1 MILGRYYTQI
11 SSKGRI
17 ALPSKFR
24 KETGEKIIISRWYE
38 SCLVIVGESGWNR
51 LLARFANK
59 DEVVTKPIRS
69 VERFILSTA
78 FEAECDEQGRFVIP
92 QFLRDIANLTKDVV
106 LLGLGERIE
115 LWDVEIWRK
124 EEARVKEE
132 ADIMLEEI
140 AKKRK

>member
-11 SSKGRI
+11 SQKGRI

-24 KETGEKIIISRWYE
+24 KETGQRIIISRWYE
-38 SCLVIVGESGWNR
+38 NCLVIVGEEGWNR

-59 DEVVTKPIRS
+59 DAVVTRPIRS

-92 QFLRDIANLTKDVV
+92 QFLRDIANLKAEVV

-115 LWDVEIWRK
+115 LWDVETWKK
-124 EEARVKEE
+124 EEERIKDE
-132 ADIMLEEI
+132 ADLMLEEI